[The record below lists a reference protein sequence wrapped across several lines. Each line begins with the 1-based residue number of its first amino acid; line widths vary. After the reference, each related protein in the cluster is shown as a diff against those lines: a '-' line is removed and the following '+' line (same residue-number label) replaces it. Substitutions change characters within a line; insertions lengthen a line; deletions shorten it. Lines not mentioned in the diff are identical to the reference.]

1 MNRITTLFVGLALT
15 TSCLSATAS
24 SYESRHPIR
33 NLKVTGSPSG
43 TTTPSTPPAGTT
55 TTPTVIAT
63 LLSPS
68 SADFGAVQVGDTS
81 GVHSFV
87 LSNPDKTD
95 KAVSGLA
102 VLGASFHQ
110 ASSCGASLAAGASC
124 TIDVTMSP
132 LAVGSVSGTLSATVG
147 GQSLT
152 ASLTG
157 TGNTAAQPVSPSETQ
172 HNFGSLPVGQSSTVD
187 AITITNR
194 NSTAVTVANISIGT
208 GQSNFAQNNNCG
220 TSLAPGASCTV
231 NVTMTPSQTGD
242 FTGTL
247 SVIAGGFD
255 TSVTLS
261 GNGQAV
267 SRALGSSQASTF
279 NTTTGIASKAQ
290 TITVTNI
297 GNTAVNM
304 ASGAVGTSLFTVTS
318 DQCSGKQL
326 APNASCTVSLTFS
339 SATAGTYSDTLVV
352 TSNADNNPLSIAL
365 TGVASVPAPRL
376 QMTGVAFGDTAAGVT
391 RTGQLSIINTGKATA
406 TLGQLA
412 AADTNFDWA
421 ITIVSDNCSGK
432 QLAPG
437 ASCAV
442 ALQLESDYRGAVSEQ
457 YSFSY
462 TGTADATR
470 YSASA
475 TVQANVVDLQLSV
488 YLLDGSGTVY
498 ENGFSEPYIA
508 FGTGIPVGTVLSKSL
523 TIVNDSTVAGPV
535 VVEVNGYE
543 FVGSSNCN
551 KTLQP
556 GEACTFTITYTATY
570 ANYSDTGQMYVGYTG
585 NKVATFVTVTSR

>member
-1 MNRITTLFVGLALT
+1 MNRITTLCVGLALT
-15 TSCLSATAS
+15 ASCVSANAS
-24 SYESRHPIR
+24 PYESRHLIR
-33 NLKVTGSPSG
+33 HLQVTGSPSSTTSPSTPATG
-43 TTTPSTPPAGTT
+43 ATTTPA
-55 TTPTVIAT
+55 VVAA

-87 LSNPDKTD
+87 LSNPDTTD

-102 VLGASFHQ
+102 VTGASFHQ
-110 ASSCGASLAAGASC
+110 TSSCGTSLAAGTSC
-124 TIDVTMSP
+124 TVDVTMSP
-132 LAVGSVSGTLSATVG
+132 LAVGGVSGTLSATVG
-147 GQSLT
+147 GQPLS

-157 TGNTAAQPVSPSETQ
+157 TGTTAAQPVYLSETQ
-172 HNFGSLPVGQSSTVD
+172 HNFGSMPVGQSSAVD

-194 NSTAVTVANISIGT
+194 NSSAVSVANISISA

-220 TSLAPGASCTV
+220 TSLAAGASCTV

-247 SVIAGGFD
+247 SIIAGGFD
-255 TSVTLS
+255 SSVALS

-267 SRALGSSQASTF
+267 SRALGSSQAATF
-279 NTTTGIASKAQ
+279 NTTTGITSKAQ
-290 TITVTNI
+290 TITMTNI

-304 ASGAVGTSLFTVTS
+304 AGAAVGTSLFTVTS
-318 DQCSGKQL
+318 DQCAGKQL
-326 APNASCTVSLTFS
+326 APNGSCTVTLTFS
-339 SATAGTYSDTLVV
+339 SATAGTFSDTLTV

-376 QMTGVAFGDTAAGVT
+376 QMTGVAFGDTAVGVT
-391 RTGQLSIINTGKATA
+391 RSGQVSIINTGKATA
-406 TLGQLA
+406 TLGQLT

-421 ITIVSDNCSGK
+421 IQIVSDNCSGK

-442 ALQLESDYRGAVSEQ
+442 ALQLESDYHGVISEQ

-462 TGTADATR
+462 TGTADNTT
-470 YSASA
+470 YTASA

-508 FGTGIPVGTVLSKSL
+508 FGTGIPVGTVLTKSL

-535 VVEVNGYE
+535 VVEVNGYQL
-543 FVGSSNCN
+543 VGSTNCN
-551 KTLQP
+551 KTMQP

-570 ANYSDTGQMYVGYTG
+570 ANYSETGQMYVGYTS
-585 NKVATFVTVTSR
+585 NKVATFITAANR